1 MGDYSVKNTASRAK
15 GRRGEERAAEFI
27 QGLGM
32 KIIARN
38 FTVWGGEIDIVALDN
53 KDGSLVFVEVK
64 TRDNDSFGSG
74 AEAVGK
80 SKREKLLRAAERF
93 ISDNGMEGYPARFD
107 IVLVSKSKIERIE
120 NAFEA

>member
-1 MGDYSVKNTASRAK
+1 
-15 GRRGEERAAEFI
+15 
-27 QGLGM
+27 M

-64 TRDNDSFGSG
+64 TRENDSFGSG